1 MELFKPGRIGK
12 LQIKNRI
19 IMAVN
24 GNYGEADPDGGLSSR
39 AIDSYVTQAKGG
51 VGLITAGHI
60 YAENEVENH
69 LDGSW
74 SRTPR
79 IDSSVY
85 TLKWSILADAVH
97 DYGAK
102 LSVQLSAGLG
112 RMAFVAALRLHGAV
126 APSTQPCYWDPNVI
140 ARELTIE
147 EIKKIAKAL
156 GEATARLKGAGI
168 DAIELHGGAGHL
180 IDQFLSPIWNK
191 RKDKYGGDLEGWIRF
206 PLEIIASIKATAGED
221 FPVIFAHSI
230 KNYVEGG
237 RDIEESLEMARRF
250 EQAGVNAIHATA
262 GCYEYRRFINPSIYQ
277 PSGCSVGMAE
287 ATKRAVS
294 IPVITFGKLGH
305 PEVAERVLSEGKAD
319 FIALARP
326 LLADPEWPNKVR
338 EGSWD
343 DIRPCI
349 ACHNGCLGR
358 LLQDKYVSCAVNPA
372 AGMEREFALRPAERC
387 KSVLVIGGG
396 PGGMEA
402 ARVAASRGHQVTLWE
417 KSDHLGGNLVPASVP
432 DFKENLRRLIDYLS
446 TQIRKLG
453 VDIKLGTTATPEMV
467 QEMAPQ
473 VVIIATGAT
482 PIIPKIPGVDK
493 SKVSCATDILM
504 GSKDVGK
511 TVVVV
516 GGGLI
521 GCEVAA
527 FLAGK
532 SKQVTLIEMMDSLA
546 ADVNVVNRD
555 QLMMMLAERNIEM
568 LTNTTTSEIIDG
580 GVIVNGKSGEKRELK
595 ADGVVLAVG
604 LESQD
609 SLQQALMGKVAEL
622 RAIGDC
628 VQPRKVIDAI
638 WEGFRFARLI

>member
-1 MELFKPGRIGK
+1 MKLFESGRIGK

-19 IMAVN
+19 VMIVN

-39 AIDSYVTQAKGG
+39 AIDGYVARAKGG
-51 VGLITAGHI
+51 AGLLTAGHI
-60 YAENEVENH
+60 YVENEVENH
-69 LDGSW
+69 LDGPW
-74 SRTPR
+74 SRAPR

-85 TLKWSILADAVH
+85 TLKWSMLADAVH

-102 LSVQLSAGLG
+102 LSVQLSAGVG
-112 RMAFVAALRLHGAV
+112 RMAFVGALRLHGAV
-126 APSTQPCYWDPNVI
+126 APSTQPCYWDSNVM

-147 EIKKIAKAL
+147 EINKITKAV
-156 GEATARLKGAGI
+156 GEAAARLKDAGI
-168 DAIELHGGAGHL
+168 DAVELHGGAGHL
-180 IDQFLSPIWNK
+180 IDQFLSPVWNK

-206 PLEIIASIKATAGED
+206 PLEIIASIKAAAGED

-237 RDIEESLEMARRF
+237 RDIDESLEMARRF

-277 PSGCSVGMAE
+277 PSGCSVGIAE
-287 ATKRAVS
+287 TTKRAVS
-294 IPVITFGKLGH
+294 IPVIAFGKLGN
-305 PEVAERVLSEGKAD
+305 PELAESVLSEGKAD
-319 FIALARP
+319 FVALARP

-338 EGSWD
+338 EGGWD

-349 ACHNGCLGR
+349 ACHDGCLGR

-387 KSVLVIGGG
+387 KSVLVVGGG

-402 ARVAASRGHQVTLWE
+402 AMVAASRGHRVTILE

-432 DFKENLRRLIDYLS
+432 DFKKDLRDLIKYLS
-446 TQIRKLG
+446 TQIMKLG
-453 VDIKLGTTATPEMV
+453 VDVKLGTEATPELV
-467 QEMAPQ
+467 QRMAPE
-473 VVIIATGAT
+473 VLIIATGAT

-493 SKVSCATDILM
+493 SKVSCAIDVLM
-504 GSKDVGK
+504 GNKDLGE

-516 GGGLI
+516 GGGMI

-527 FLAGK
+527 FLAGQGK
-532 SKQVTLIEMMDSLA
+532 KVTLIEMMDSIA
-546 ADVNVVNRD
+546 TDVNVVNRD
-555 QLMMMLAERNIEM
+555 QLMIMLAERNIEM
-568 LTNTTTSEIIDG
+568 LTNTTASEITDS
-580 GVIVNGKSGEKRELK
+580 GVIVNGKSGGRGELK
-595 ADGVVLAVG
+595 ADGVVLAMG

-609 SLQQALMGKVAEL
+609 GLQQALMDEVAEL

-628 VQPRKVIDAI
+628 VQPRKVINAI